1 MGKEII
7 VLADIET
14 EKHKFNYYKSSI
26 SLINVDIDNTFT
38 SKRFLPV
45 SKIIDTSLVI

>member
-14 EKHKFNYYKSSI
+14 EKHKFNHYKKFYFF
-26 SLINVDIDNTFT
+26 N
-38 SKRFLPV
+38 KCRYW
-45 SKIIDTSLVI
+45 